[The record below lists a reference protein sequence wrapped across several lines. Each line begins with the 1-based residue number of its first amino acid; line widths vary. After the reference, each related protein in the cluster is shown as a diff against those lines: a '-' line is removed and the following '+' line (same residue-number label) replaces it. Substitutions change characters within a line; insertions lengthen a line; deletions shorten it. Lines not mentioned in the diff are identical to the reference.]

1 MDDNTY
7 KRAASDIGASVGE
20 MAGAAKEQATR
31 AVDSAQHVAMDTVGD
46 LEKRI
51 RANPTQSALV
61 AAGLGLM
68 IGMILS
74 R

>member
-1 MDDNTY
+1 MDDQY
-7 KRAASDIGASVGE
+7 KRAAADVSSSVNE
-20 MAGAAKEQATR
+20 MAGAAKEQASR
-31 AVDSAQHVAMDTVGD
+31 AMDTAQTAAMDTVSD

-61 AAGLGLM
+61 AAGIGLM
-68 IGMILS
+68 LGMILS